1 MQEKLT
7 MNNGTVLANAS
18 AILSGNLF
26 LYIHGNDLKTVFD
39 LLIVPENTEK
49 IIYTQNN
56 GEDITF
62 TGFTKLTAVTDEMNG
77 LITAVLRREVNN

>member
-7 MNNGTVLANAS
+7 LNNGTVLANAS

-62 TGFTKLTAVTDEMNG
+62 AGFTKLTAVTDEMNG